1 MNQSIQNRKA
11 RYNYFFLEKFEAGIE
26 LRGSEI
32 KSLRNGRV
40 DIAESFAREVDNEIY
55 LINSYFA
62 KYSNSSYLNHEEN
75 RQRKLL
81 LHKKE
86 IRKIVGKLNKDS
98 LTLIPIQIYFNKK
111 GLAKVELALSKGKK
125 NYDKRESKKKSE
137 KKVKKKLKKKR
148 KNKKTGQICLH
159 TF

>member
-1 MNQSIQNRKA
+1 MNQSVQNRKA

-86 IRKIVGKLNKDS
+86 IRKIVGKLNKES
-98 LTLIPIQIYFNKK
+98 LTLIPVQIYFNKR
-111 GLAKVELALSKGKK
+111 GIAKVELALSKGKK
-125 NYDKRESKKKSE
+125 NYDKRESKKKKSWERE
-137 KKVKKKLKKKR
+137 KR
-148 KNKKTGQICLH
+148 NIR
-159 TF
+159 

>member
-1 MNQSIQNRKA
+1 MSQLVQNRKA

-40 DIAESFAREVDNEIY
+40 DIAESFAREEDNEIY

-62 KYSNSSYLNHEEN
+62 KYSNSSYMNHEEN

-86 IRKIVGKLNKDS
+86 IRRIVGKLNKES

-125 NYDKRESKKKSE
+125 NYDKRESKKKKSWERE
-137 KKVKKKLKKKR
+137 KRNIK
-148 KNKKTGQICLH
+148 
-159 TF
+159 

>member
-1 MNQSIQNRKA
+1 MIQSVQNRKA

-40 DIAESFAREVDNEIY
+40 DIAESFAREEDSEIY

-62 KYSNSSYLNHEEN
+62 KYSNSSYMNHEEN

-86 IRKIVGKLNKDS
+86 IRRIVGKLNKES

-125 NYDKRESKKKSE
+125 NYDKRESKKKKSWERE
-137 KKVKKKLKKKR
+137 KRNIK
-148 KNKKTGQICLH
+148 
-159 TF
+159 

>member
-1 MNQSIQNRKA
+1 MSQSVQNRKA

-62 KYSNSSYLNHEEN
+62 KYSNSSYMNHEEN

-81 LHKKE
+81 LHKRE
-86 IRKIVGKLNKDS
+86 IRKIIGKLNKES
-98 LTLIPIQIYFNKK
+98 LTLIPLQIYFNKK
-111 GLAKVELALSKGKK
+111 GLAKIELALSKGKK
-125 NYDKRESKKKSE
+125 NYDKRENKKKKSWERE
-137 KKVKKKLKKKR
+137 KRNIK
-148 KNKKTGQICLH
+148 
-159 TF
+159 

>member
-1 MNQSIQNRKA
+1 MNQSVQNRKA

-62 KYSNSSYLNHEEN
+62 KYLNSSYLNHEEN
-75 RQRKLL
+75 RHRKLL

-98 LTLIPIQIYFNKK
+98 LTLIPIQIYFNKR

-125 NYDKRESKKKSE
+125 NYDKRESKKKKSWERE
-137 KKVKKKLKKKR
+137 KRNIK
-148 KNKKTGQICLH
+148 
-159 TF
+159 

>member
-1 MNQSIQNRKA
+1 LNQSVQNRKA

-62 KYSNSSYLNHEEN
+62 KYSNSSYMNHEEN

-86 IRKIVGKLNKDS
+86 IRKIIGKLNKES
-98 LTLIPIQIYFNKK
+98 LTLIPLQIYFNKK
-111 GLAKVELALSKGKK
+111 GLAKIELALSKGKK
-125 NYDKRESKKKSE
+125 NYDKRESKKKKSWERE
-137 KKVKKKLKKKR
+137 KRNMK
-148 KNKKTGQICLH
+148 
-159 TF
+159 

>member
-1 MNQSIQNRKA
+1 MNQSVQNRKA

-40 DIAESFAREVDNEIY
+40 DIAESFAREEDNEIY

-62 KYSNSSYLNHEEN
+62 KYSNSSYMNHEEN

-86 IRKIVGKLNKDS
+86 IRKIIGKLNKES
-98 LTLIPIQIYFNKK
+98 LTLIPLQIYFNKK
-111 GLAKVELALSKGKK
+111 GLAKIELAMSKGKK
-125 NYDKRESKKKSE
+125 NYDKRESKKKKSWERE
-137 KKVKKKLKKKR
+137 KRSIK
-148 KNKKTGQICLH
+148 
-159 TF
+159 

>member
-1 MNQSIQNRKA
+1 LNQSVQNRKA

-125 NYDKRESKKKSE
+125 NYDKRESKKKKSWERE
-137 KKVKKKLKKKR
+137 KRNIK
-148 KNKKTGQICLH
+148 
-159 TF
+159 

>member
-1 MNQSIQNRKA
+1 LNQSVQNRKA

-32 KSLRNGRV
+32 KSLRDGRV
-40 DIAESFAREVDNEIY
+40 DIAESFAREEENEIY

-62 KYSNSSYLNHEEN
+62 KYSNSSYMNHEEN

-86 IRKIVGKLNKDS
+86 IRKIVGKLNKES
-98 LTLIPIQIYFNKK
+98 LTLIPIQIYFNRK

-125 NYDKRESKKKSE
+125 NYDKRESKKKKSWERE
-137 KKVKKKLKKKR
+137 KRNIK
-148 KNKKTGQICLH
+148 
-159 TF
+159 

>member
-1 MNQSIQNRKA
+1 LNQSVQNRKA

-86 IRKIVGKLNKDS
+86 IRKIVGKLNKES

-125 NYDKRESKKKSE
+125 NYDKRESKKKKSWERE
-137 KKVKKKLKKKR
+137 KRNIK
-148 KNKKTGQICLH
+148 
-159 TF
+159 

>member
-1 MNQSIQNRKA
+1 MNQSVQNRKA

-40 DIAESFAREVDNEIY
+40 DIAESFAREEDNEIY

-62 KYSNSSYLNHEEN
+62 KYSNSSYMNHEEN

-86 IRKIVGKLNKDS
+86 IRKIVGKLNKES
-98 LTLIPIQIYFNKK
+98 LTLIPIQIYFNRK

-125 NYDKRESKKKSE
+125 NYDKRESKKKKSWERE
-137 KKVKKKLKKKR
+137 KRNIK
-148 KNKKTGQICLH
+148 
-159 TF
+159 

>member
-1 MNQSIQNRKA
+1 MNQSVQNRKA

-32 KSLRNGRV
+32 KSLRDGRV
-40 DIAESFAREVDNEIY
+40 DIAESFAREEDNEIY

-62 KYSNSSYLNHEEN
+62 KYSNSSYMNHEEN

-86 IRKIVGKLNKDS
+86 IRKIVGKLNKES
-98 LTLIPIQIYFNKK
+98 LTLIPIQIYFNRK

-125 NYDKRESKKKSE
+125 NYDKRESKKKKSWERE
-137 KKVKKKLKKKR
+137 KR
-148 KNKKTGQICLH
+148 NIT
-159 TF
+159 

>member
-1 MNQSIQNRKA
+1 MNQSVQNRKA

-98 LTLIPIQIYFNKK
+98 LTLIPIQIYFNKR

-125 NYDKRESKKKSE
+125 NYDKRESKTKKSRERE
-137 KKVKKKLKKKR
+137 KRNIK
-148 KNKKTGQICLH
+148 
-159 TF
+159 

>member
-1 MNQSIQNRKA
+1 MNQSVQNRKA

-32 KSLRNGRV
+32 KSLRDGRV
-40 DIAESFAREVDNEIY
+40 DIAESFAREEDNEIY

-62 KYSNSSYLNHEEN
+62 KYSNSSYMNHEEN

-86 IRKIVGKLNKDS
+86 IRKIVGKLNKES
-98 LTLIPIQIYFNKK
+98 LTLIPIKIYFNRK
-111 GLAKVELALSKGKK
+111 G
-125 NYDKRESKKKSE
+125 
-137 KKVKKKLKKKR
+137 
-148 KNKKTGQICLH
+148 CLLY
-159 TF
+159 TSDAADE

>member
-1 MNQSIQNRKA
+1 MGQSVQNRKA

-32 KSLRNGRV
+32 KSLRDGRV
-40 DIAESFAREVDNEIY
+40 DIAESFAREEDNEIY

-62 KYSNSSYLNHEEN
+62 KYSNSSYMNHEEN

-86 IRKIVGKLNKDS
+86 IRKIIGKLNKES
-98 LTLIPIQIYFNKK
+98 LTLIPIQIYFNRK

-125 NYDKRESKKKSE
+125 NYDKRESKKKKSWERE
-137 KKVKKKLKKKR
+137 KRNIK
-148 KNKKTGQICLH
+148 
-159 TF
+159 

>member
-1 MNQSIQNRKA
+1 MNQSVQNRKA

-32 KSLRNGRV
+32 KSLRDGRV
-40 DIAESFAREVDNEIY
+40 DIAESFAREENNEIY

-62 KYSNSSYLNHEEN
+62 KYSNSSYMNHEEN

-86 IRKIVGKLNKDS
+86 IRKIIGKLNKES
-98 LTLIPIQIYFNKK
+98 LTLIPIQIYFNRK

-125 NYDKRESKKKSE
+125 NYDKRESKKKKSWERE
-137 KKVKKKLKKKR
+137 KRNIK
-148 KNKKTGQICLH
+148 
-159 TF
+159 

>member
-1 MNQSIQNRKA
+1 MNQSVQNRKA

-86 IRKIVGKLNKDS
+86 IRKIVGKLNKES
-98 LTLIPIQIYFNKK
+98 LTLIPIQIYFNRK

-125 NYDKRESKKKSE
+125 NYDKRESKKKKSWERE
-137 KKVKKKLKKKR
+137 KRNIK
-148 KNKKTGQICLH
+148 
-159 TF
+159 

>member
-1 MNQSIQNRKA
+1 LNQSVQNRKA

-98 LTLIPIQIYFNKK
+98 LTLIPIQIYFNKR

-125 NYDKRESKKKSE
+125 NYDKRESKKKKSWERE
-137 KKVKKKLKKKR
+137 KRNIK
-148 KNKKTGQICLH
+148 
-159 TF
+159 

>member
-1 MNQSIQNRKA
+1 MNQSVQNRKA

-86 IRKIVGKLNKDS
+86 IRKIVGKLNKES

-125 NYDKRESKKKSE
+125 NYDKRESKKKKSWERE
-137 KKVKKKLKKKR
+137 KKNLK
-148 KNKKTGQICLH
+148 
-159 TF
+159 

>member
-1 MNQSIQNRKA
+1 MNQSVQNRKA

-32 KSLRNGRV
+32 KSLRDGRV
-40 DIAESFAREVDNEIY
+40 DIAESFAREEENEIY

-62 KYSNSSYLNHEEN
+62 KYSNSSYMNHEEN

-86 IRKIVGKLNKDS
+86 IRKIVGKLNKES
-98 LTLIPIQIYFNKK
+98 LTLIPIQIYFNRK

-125 NYDKRESKKKSE
+125 NYDKRESKKKKSWERE
-137 KKVKKKLKKKR
+137 KRNIK
-148 KNKKTGQICLH
+148 
-159 TF
+159 

>member
-1 MNQSIQNRKA
+1 MNQSVQNRKA

-125 NYDKRESKKKSE
+125 NYDKRESKKKKSWERE
-137 KKVKKKLKKKR
+137 KRNIK
-148 KNKKTGQICLH
+148 
-159 TF
+159 

>member
-1 MNQSIQNRKA
+1 MSQSVQNRKA

-32 KSLRNGRV
+32 KSLRDGRV
-40 DIAESFAREVDNEIY
+40 DIAESFAREEDNEIY

-86 IRKIVGKLNKDS
+86 IRKIVGKLNKES

-125 NYDKRESKKKSE
+125 NYDKRETKKKQTWERE
-137 KKVKKKLKKKR
+137 KKR
-148 KNKKTGQICLH
+148 IR
-159 TF
+159 

>member
-1 MNQSIQNRKA
+1 MNQSVQNRKA

-32 KSLRNGRV
+32 KSLRDGRV
-40 DIAESFAREVDNEIY
+40 DIAESFAREEDNEIY

-62 KYSNSSYLNHEEN
+62 KYSNSSYMNHEEN

-86 IRKIVGKLNKDS
+86 IRKIVGKLNKES
-98 LTLIPIQIYFNKK
+98 LTLIPIQIYFNRK
-111 GLAKVELALSKGKK
+111 GIAKVELALSKGKK
-125 NYDKRESKKKSE
+125 NYDKRESKKKKSWERE
-137 KKVKKKLKKKR
+137 KRNIK
-148 KNKKTGQICLH
+148 
-159 TF
+159 

>member
-1 MNQSIQNRKA
+1 MNQSVQNRKA

-32 KSLRNGRV
+32 KSLRDGRV
-40 DIAESFAREVDNEIY
+40 DIAESFAREEDNEIY

-62 KYSNSSYLNHEEN
+62 KYSNSSYMNHEEN

-86 IRKIVGKLNKDS
+86 IRKIVGKLNKES
-98 LTLIPIQIYFNKK
+98 LTLIPIKIYFNRK

-125 NYDKRESKKKSE
+125 NYDKRESKKKKSWERE
-137 KKVKKKLKKKR
+137 KRNIK
-148 KNKKTGQICLH
+148 
-159 TF
+159 

>member
-1 MNQSIQNRKA
+1 MNQSVQNRKA

-40 DIAESFAREVDNEIY
+40 DIAESFAREEDNEIY

-62 KYSNSSYLNHEEN
+62 KYSNSSYMNHDEN

-86 IRKIVGKLNKDS
+86 IRKIVGKLNKES
-98 LTLIPIQIYFNKK
+98 LTLIPIQIYFNRK

-125 NYDKRESKKKSE
+125 NYDKRESKKKKSWERE
-137 KKVKKKLKKKR
+137 KRNIK
-148 KNKKTGQICLH
+148 
-159 TF
+159 

>member
-1 MNQSIQNRKA
+1 MSQSVQNRKA

-32 KSLRNGRV
+32 KSLRDGRV
-40 DIAESFAREVDNEIY
+40 DIAESFAREEDNEIY

-86 IRKIVGKLNKDS
+86 IRKIVGKLNKES
-98 LTLIPIQIYFNKK
+98 LTLIPIQIYFNRK

-125 NYDKRESKKKSE
+125 NYDKRESKKKKSWERE
-137 KKVKKKLKKKR
+137 KRNIK
-148 KNKKTGQICLH
+148 
-159 TF
+159 

>member
-1 MNQSIQNRKA
+1 MSQSVQNRKA

-32 KSLRNGRV
+32 KSLRDGRV
-40 DIAESFAREVDNEIY
+40 DIAESFAREEDNEIY

-62 KYSNSSYLNHEEN
+62 KYSNSSYMNHEEN

-86 IRKIVGKLNKDS
+86 IRKIIGKLNKES
-98 LTLIPIQIYFNKK
+98 LTLIPIQIYFNRK

-125 NYDKRESKKKSE
+125 NYDKRESKKKKSWERE
-137 KKVKKKLKKKR
+137 KRNIK
-148 KNKKTGQICLH
+148 
-159 TF
+159 

>member
-1 MNQSIQNRKA
+1 MNQSVQNRKA

-62 KYSNSSYLNHEEN
+62 KYSNSSYFNHEEN

-98 LTLIPIQIYFNKK
+98 LTLIPIQIYFNKR

-125 NYDKRESKKKSE
+125 NYDKRESKKKKSWERE
-137 KKVKKKLKKKR
+137 KRNIK
-148 KNKKTGQICLH
+148 
-159 TF
+159 